1 MVQQHFLP
9 IQQMAPHHFTHH
21 PQYIAQIHPQ
31 FVVPLPQPIFPSNG
45 NGTTPHVPP
54 QPVVVEQQ
62 QQQQHSVSN

>member
-9 IQQMAPHHFTHH
+9 MQQMAPHHFTHQ
-21 PQYIAQIHPQ
+21 PQFIAQIHPQ

-62 QQQQHSVSN
+62 QQHSVSN